1 MNILTR
7 VEEEKAINRA
17 LSGIPLPTNVDSNR
31 QKSPPPAP
39 VSRFRRENHLFLP
52 EHIKWWHSAQNTKVF
67 GQAGRQLPESPGRHQ
82 WSNSSSSPFLPL
94 SPSVISPSGRPGW
107 VGGGVFEC
115 PLSLFPSFSFCAAKL
130 SPFMATYKSLVLG
143 QQLLSAAP
151 FHANVSPRLSPQLH
165 TMMNCLLRIV
175 AHDRQWCVRCVD
187 VTLTVKKNFT
197 PDNLKTWSCNTDCL
211 PRWKWFI
218 LNFKVPENELSDSDL
233 RMH

>member
-82 WSNSSSSPFLPL
+82 WSNSSSSSSPFLPL

-115 PLSLFPSFSFCAAKL
+115 PSLF
-130 SPFMATYKSLVLG
+130 SPPFPFVPPNFPRLW
-143 QQLLSAAP
+143 QLIKAWCWDNNCYQLHPFTPMCHRLTAP
-151 FHANVSPRLSPQLH
+151 FTTIAYDDELSSENRCPWQA
-165 TMMNCLLRIV
+165 MMCSMS
-175 AHDRQWCVRCVD
+175 
-187 VTLTVKKNFT
+187 VTLTVKKT
-197 PDNLKTWSCNTDCL
+197 SLQIISKLDHA
-211 PRWKWFI
+211 I
-218 LNFKVPENELSDSDL
+218 LIACQGENGLS
-233 RMH
+233 

>member
-39 VSRFRRENHLFLP
+39 VSRFRRENHLFF
-52 EHIKWWHSAQNTKVF
+52 IKWWHSAQNTKVF

-82 WSNSSSSPFLPL
+82 WSNSSSSSPFLPL

-107 VGGGVFEC
+107 VGGGVF
-115 PLSLFPSFSFCAAKL
+115 
-130 SPFMATYKSLVLG
+130 
-143 QQLLSAAP
+143 
-151 FHANVSPRLSPQLH
+151 VSPILFSPPFPFVPPNFPRLWQLIKAWCWDNNCYQLH
-165 TMMNCLLRIV
+165 PFTPMCHRAFHHNCIRWWIV
-175 AHDRQWCVRCVD
+175 FWESLPMTGND
-187 VTLTVKKNFT
+187 VFDVCHPHCEKNFT